1 MGTALDEQLSMRF
14 ASAEAAG
21 SCLVPLDETERRAL
35 LRRKRASG
43 NGGEVNG
50 GTGGGKGRI
59 LSPHPGLFARETWWN
74 GLNPLER
81 HIALLRG
88 LHCVHP
94 NWVFAAFSAA
104 ALLGLDVSYDLLENV
119 CIAVK
124 PGSYTKDE
132 GSLRRIVVRTGRT
145 IKVEGMLVTHPLQTL
160 LDCACLAD
168 FPNVLAIL
176 DSGLRDLKMYDESIK
191 IYVQMNGHGR
201 KGIAKARLAVKHMSG
216 KSANGGESKAR
227 AVMIEEGF
235 MLPEQQVE
243 LTDPVEPWRTFIVDF
258 LWRLP
263 DGTLVAG
270 EHDGR
275 EKMENPEMLNGKT
288 TAEAFRDERERES
301 HLTARGLRVLR
312 FTPEQVR
319 RREEFVR
326 LLEAFEIPRVRKPI
340 AWR

>member
-1 MGTALDEQLSMRF
+1 MGKTLDEQLSMRF

-35 LRRKRASG
+35 LRRRNANGSSRKG
-43 NGGEVNG
+43 NGGTREDDAS
-50 GTGGGKGRI
+50 I
-59 LSPHPGLFARETWWN
+59 LSPHPGLFARETWWY

-88 LHCVHP
+88 LHRVHP
-94 NWVFAAFSAA
+94 DWVFAAFSAA

-124 PGSYTKDE
+124 LGSYTTDE

>member
-1 MGTALDEQLSMRF
+1 MGKTLDEQLSIRF

-35 LRRKRASG
+35 LRRRSASGSGRAG
-43 NGGEVNG
+43 NGGTRRDRV
-50 GTGGGKGRI
+50 RV

-88 LHCVHP
+88 LHCLHP
-94 NWVFAAFSAA
+94 QWVFAAFSAA
-104 ALLGLDVSYDLLENV
+104 ALLGLDVSYGLLEKV

-124 PGSYTKDE
+124 PGSYTKDD

-145 IKVEGMLVTHPLQTL
+145 TEIEDMLVTHPLQTL

-168 FPNVLAIL
+168 FPSALAML
-176 DSGLRDLKMYDESIK
+176 DSGLGDLKMYDESIK
-191 IYVQMNGHGR
+191 IYVQMNGRGR
-201 KGIAKARLAVKHMSG
+201 KGIAKARLAVQHMSG

-235 MLPEQQVE
+235 MLPELQVE
-243 LTDPVEPWRTFIVDF
+243 LADPVEPWRTSIVDF

-270 EHDGR
+270 EHDGK
-275 EKMENPEMLNGKT
+275 EKMENPEMLSGKT
-288 TAEAFRDERERES
+288 TAEAFRAERERES
-301 HLTARGLRVLR
+301 HLTACGLRVLR

-319 RREEFVR
+319 RREELVR
-326 LLEAFEIPRVRKPI
+326 LLEVFGIPRVRKPI
-340 AWR
+340 RWR

>member
-1 MGTALDEQLSMRF
+1 MGKTLDEHLSIRF

-43 NGGEVNG
+43 SGRAGNG
-50 GTGGGKGRI
+50 GTRGDRVRV

-88 LHCVHP
+88 LHRLHP
-94 NWVFAAFSAA
+94 QWVFAAFSAA
-104 ALLGLDVSYDLLENV
+104 ALLGLDVSYGLLEKV

-124 PGSYTKDE
+124 PGSYTKDD

-145 IKVEGMLVTHPLQTL
+145 TKIEDMLVTHPLQTL

-168 FPNVLAIL
+168 FPNALAML

-191 IYVQMNGHGR
+191 IYVQMNGRGR
-201 KGIAKARLAVKHMSG
+201 KGIAKARLAVQHMSG

-235 MLPEQQVE
+235 MLPELQVE
-243 LTDPVEPWRTFIVDF
+243 LADPVEPWRTSIVDF

-275 EKMENPEMLNGKT
+275 EKMENPEMLNGKK